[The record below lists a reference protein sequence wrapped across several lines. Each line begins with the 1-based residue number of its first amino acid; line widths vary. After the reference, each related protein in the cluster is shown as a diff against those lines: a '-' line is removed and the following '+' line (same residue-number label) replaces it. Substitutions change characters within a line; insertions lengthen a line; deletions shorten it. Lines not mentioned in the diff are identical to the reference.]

1 MGDVFYKIND
11 ARVVSEILDGEVIII
26 DFKEGFYYSLNNTGS
41 VLWVGIQNG
50 YTRSQLLAYFAERYD
65 ATPDAIEKSV
75 SALIEQ
81 LKSLSLV
88 TEEAA
93 ESAPAVEA
101 YSGEKEKF
109 FMLALQQFQDMQE
122 MLLADPI
129 HDIDEQTGW
138 PTLKQ

>member
-1 MGDVFYKIND
+1 MGDVLYTIND

-50 YTRSQLLAYFAERYD
+50 YTRNQLLAYFSARYD
-65 ATPDAIEKSV
+65 AAPEAIEKSV
-75 SALIEQ
+75 TALISR
-81 LKSLSLV
+81 LKELSLV
-88 TEEAA
+88 AEE
-93 ESAPAVEA
+93 SVDTAPAVEE
-101 YSGEKEKF
+101 YTGEKEKF

>member
-1 MGDVFYKIND
+1 MGDVLYKIND

-41 VLWVGIQNG
+41 VLWVAIQNG
-50 YTRSQLLAYFAERYD
+50 YTRSQLLAYFVARYD
-65 ATPDAIEKSV
+65 ATPDSIEKSV
-75 SALIEQ
+75 AALIEQ
-81 LKSLSLV
+81 IKDLSLV
-88 TEEAA
+88 TEVPAD
-93 ESAPAVEA
+93 SAPEVEEYA
-101 YSGEKEKF
+101 GEKEKF
-109 FMLALQQFQDMQE
+109 FILTLQQFQDMQE